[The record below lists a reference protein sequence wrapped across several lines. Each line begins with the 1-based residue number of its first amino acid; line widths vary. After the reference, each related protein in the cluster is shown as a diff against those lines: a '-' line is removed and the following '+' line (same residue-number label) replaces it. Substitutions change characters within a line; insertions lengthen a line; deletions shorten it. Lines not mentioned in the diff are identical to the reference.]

1 MRDKEKVSRAQK
13 VVLAYSGGL
22 DTSVAIPWLK
32 EKHGAEV
39 IAVTLDL
46 GQGSELNQIRER
58 AMAAGAMRCHVLDV
72 REEFARDYIL
82 PALQADALYE
92 ERYPLAT
99 ALGRPLIA
107 KKLVEIAQMENATAI
122 AHGCT
127 GKGNDQVRI
136 DVSARAID
144 PKMTVIAPAR
154 EWDMTRPEEIA
165 YARARKIAVPATTE
179 NPYSTDRNLWGR
191 SIECGVLEDPWT
203 EPPDDIYTLTKSAAA
218 APDVPA
224 YVQIEW
230 QNGVP
235 IAVSG
240 VEMSLVELIG
250 SLETI
255 AGVHGVGR
263 IDMVEN
269 RVVGIKSRPST
280 DARGA
285 LSRVEG
291 REIYE
296 APAALVL
303 HTAHREIE
311 GLVVPKDL
319 QRLKQRLS
327 QEYADLVYN
336 GLWFSPTR
344 SAIDAFMQNI
354 QQRVT
359 GTIRLKLFKGDCRVV
374 GRKSPFALYDQGLAT
389 YDEGNTFD
397 QTASEGF
404 IKIWG
409 LPVETAARSVR
420 RQAAP
425 VSK

>member
-1 MRDKEKVSRAQK
+1 MTRII
-13 VVLAYSGGL
+13 LAFSGGL
-22 DTSVAIPWLK
+22 DTSIAIPWLK
-32 EKHGAEV
+32 EKYGAEI
-39 IAVTLDL
+39 IAVTLDM
-46 GQGSELNQIRER
+46 GPGRELSQIRER
-58 AMAAGAMRCHVLDV
+58 AMTTGAARCHVLDV

-107 KKLVEIAQMENATAI
+107 KKLVEIAHMENAPAI
-122 AHGCT
+122 AHGCS

-136 DVSARAID
+136 DVSVRALD

-154 EWDMTRPEEIA
+154 EWAMTLREAIE
-165 YARARKIAVPATTE
+165 YARVRKIAVSAPPE
-179 NPYSTDRNLWGR
+179 SPYSTDQNLWGR
-191 SIECGVLEDPWT
+191 SIQCGVLEDPWT
-203 EPPDDIYTLTKSAAA
+203 EPPDDIYTLTKSPAD

-224 YVQIEW
+224 YVEIEW
-230 QNGVP
+230 RNGVP
-235 IAVSG
+235 ASVSG

-269 RVVGIKSRPST
+269 RAVGSKS
-280 DARGA
+280 
-285 LSRVEG
+285 

-296 APAALVL
+296 APAALLL
-303 HTAHREIE
+303 HTAHRELE
-311 GLVVPKDL
+311 GLVTPREL

-327 QEYADLVYN
+327 QEYADIVYN
-336 GLWFSPTR
+336 GHWFSPTR
-344 SAIDAFMQNI
+344 SAVDAFMQHI

-374 GRKSPFALYDQGLAT
+374 GRKSPFTLHDQGPAT
-389 YDEGNTFD
+389 HDEGDTFD
-397 QTASEGF
+397 H
-404 IKIWG
+404 
-409 LPVETAARSVR
+409 AAAG
-420 RQAAP
+420 QAP